1 MTLCTFT
8 FLLIFLIGGSL
19 LYNIVLVSA
28 IHHQESAICI
38 HMSLPFR
45 TSLPPP
51 TSSHLSRLSQSTRA
65 PYSKF
70 PLAIYF
76 TYSNEYV
83 SMLLCQLVPL
93 SPSPTASTGLSSIS
107 VSPLLLCKRFLST
120 IFIDSIYMH

>member
-8 FLLIFLIGGSL
+8 FLLLFLIGGSL

-28 IHHQESAICI
+28 IHHQESGIHI

-83 SMLLCQLVPL
+83 SMLLCQLAPP
-93 SPSPTASTGLSSIS
+93 SPSPLLPQVCPLHLCLHCCFASG
-107 VSPLLLCKRFLST
+107 SPVPYL
-120 IFIDSIYMH
+120 